1 MPARW
6 LLLIPSRHSRGV
18 RRQGVKCAALL
29 AASILATGC
38 DRTGVDAPAPAITA
52 DADTVSPLASS
63 TLDIP
68 LTYDLAPVIAAMEKA
83 VPTRF
88 GNISKRQAVP
98 ERPRMHIAFEASRDP
113 FRVSLDGQTA
123 HITAVVHYV
132 GRGWYDSRFAPE
144 VSASCGI
151 DNERPRAVI
160 EIAAP
165 LRITSDWK
173 LRGRSRIVRVAP
185 FSEDKRDLCRVTVLS
200 IDVTSRVIGA
210 TRSLLEEKR
219 SFIDEKIA
227 AVAIRPRFEEW
238 WLLLQKP
245 IQLTDNVWLKLNPT
259 AVRMGKSLGT
269 RRTLVTALGFSASP
283 RVVTGNRPAEGNA
296 QLPPLDSAAV
306 GDGLHV
312 LLEAILGYDVATRLV
327 QEQLVGKTVERAGRK
342 LVVKEARLFGIG
354 SGKLALELRLA
365 GSARAHVFFVGTPV
379 YDPVSRELFVPDL
392 EYDVASANSLVSG
405 FEWLKHDDV
414 RTFFRTHARWPVGDV
429 IATGRAHLQEGLNR
443 ELAPGVRLTAEVTDV
458 KGLAVHALR
467 SGIALRAQADANAQL
482 TIRQGGSRK

>member
-1 MPARW
+1 MISSKTASIVCAHVRLPIFGAI
-6 LLLIPSRHSRGV
+6 LLL
-18 RRQGVKCAALL
+18 A
-29 AASILATGC
+29 GC
-38 DRTGVDAPAPAITA
+38 DRTGVDAPPPTMSA
-52 DADTVSPLASS
+52 DIDTVPPLATS

-88 GNISKRQAVP
+88 GNISKRLAVP

-123 HITAVVHYV
+123 HITAVIHYV

-160 EIAAP
+160 EIAVP

-173 LRGRSRIVRVAP
+173 LRGRSRIERVSPVSA
-185 FSEDKRDLCRVTVLS
+185 DTRDMCRVTVFS
-200 IDVTSRVIGA
+200 IDVTSRVIDA

-219 SFIDEKIA
+219 SFIDGKIS

-238 WLLLQKP
+238 WVLLQKP

-283 RVVTGNRPAEGNA
+283 RVLTGNRPAEGNVP
-296 QLPPLDSAAV
+296 LPPLDSAAV

-312 LLEAILGYDVATRLV
+312 LLEAILGYDVATRLL
-327 QEQLVGKTVERAGRK
+327 QDQLVGKTVERSGQK
-342 LVVKEARLFGIG
+342 LVVKKARLFGIG
-354 SGKLALELRLA
+354 GGKVALELRLT
-365 GSARAHVFFVGTPV
+365 GSARAHIFFVGTPV
-379 YDPVSRELFVPDL
+379 YDPASRELFVPDL

-414 RTFFRTHARWPVGDV
+414 RTFFRTHARWAAGDI
-429 IATGRAHLQEGLNR
+429 IATGRSHLQEGLNR
-443 ELAPGVRLTAEVTDV
+443 DLAPGVRLTAEVTDV

-482 TIRQGGSRK
+482 TIRQGK